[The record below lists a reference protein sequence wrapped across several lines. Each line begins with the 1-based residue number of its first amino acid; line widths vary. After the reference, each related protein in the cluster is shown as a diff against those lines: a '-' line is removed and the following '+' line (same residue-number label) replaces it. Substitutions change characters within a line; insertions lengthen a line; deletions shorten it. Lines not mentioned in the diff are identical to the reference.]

1 MDLLH
6 ELTINNLK
14 LNKKRSIATII
25 GIMLSVAL
33 IFTVLSGV
41 SSFRVTMK
49 NNTLLEEGD
58 YHVSTSEQELF
69 QKIKSH
75 KNYDSSYEVN
85 LLGYTD
91 LDKTNYSNQY
101 LIFKSVD
108 KNALEKNEIE
118 LVEGRLPNNNT
129 EIIVNKASSA

>member
-14 LNKKRSIATII
+14 LNKKRSISTII